1 MPTQQLEAEVLPFP
15 ESTITFFW
23 YKYFKRYRHF
33 NKEQLQDMSLTMFF
47 FSEND
52 TSYSS
57 CCKGMLK

>member
-23 YKYFKRYRHF
+23 YKYFRRYRHL
-33 NKEQLQDMSLTMFF
+33 NKEQLQDMSCMMFF
-47 FSEND
+47 SKND

-57 CCKGMLK
+57 CCKGKLK

>member
-47 FSEND
+47 F
-52 TSYSS
+52 
-57 CCKGMLK
+57 LKMTLHIPVVVKAC